1 MELYIFGAGQD
12 EISGAWVR
20 LPVAEEKI
28 PAGPLTACLVDDSGH
43 RFEGIAEKTTHSQL
57 PALNRMAS
65 ILKSLPEDEQA
76 KLDALLECESSIS
89 IRVVERVLFLLPQTT
104 LFVGATDDESLGH
117 YHLEHRLRVALPQ
130 KLAAYFDYQGY
141 GASVRERSPGIFTST
156 GFLMLGQ

>member
-43 RFEGIAEKTTHSQL
+43 RFEGIAEKITRNRL

-65 ILKSLPEDEQA
+65 ILRSLPEEEQA

-89 IRVVERVLFLLPQTT
+89 IRVVERLLFLLPQTT